1 VTIFMAVTAA
11 FALAAP
17 LPHANAASDVRVI
30 PPPVHEHMFR
40 ALRAGGERSFAAAAA
55 GGAPSVIRA
64 AGDGARAARYVRLKL
79 DVTAYGIAGR
89 GEILVDRATGRYVR
103 RFDAGPVSE
112 REGWDGTRAWRADAT
127 GMPRVEGNADERAA
141 IVTWSELVAPDAGA
155 MAHEHPSRAPE
166 IAADAAGEITSVVRH
181 VGHSTERTTFAEYR
195 AASGFD
201 VPSAIAD
208 TSDNGVWSARTN
220 GVETPRT
227 VAAGAFAPP
236 PEPRDATL
244 RGVTTV
250 TMLGRADLPLIPVSV
265 NGVPLRLLLDTGGQ
279 NVITPEAARRAG
291 LDVVGDGTV
300 GGAGAGLVK
309 VRFASARSVR
319 VGAAEMRDQPFLVLD
334 LGLAGAVDGIVG
346 YELLARFS
354 ARLDTAHER
363 LELAPDVHAL
373 APGGVAVPMVFADRQ
388 PQVDGAI
395 DGIPGAM
402 TLDTGSASSLDVNTP
417 FVLAHDLRAKY
428 HAEAGGYPISGVGGP
443 VHAYFAHA
451 NELRLGDLAVPDVN
465 MLLTDAHAGVEA
477 DPTIAA
483 NVGEQVLRRFAIVL
497 DYRHTTLHFEPLPR

>member
-17 LPHANAASDVRVI
+17 LLHANAVSAS
-30 PPPVHEHMFR
+30 PVSGPALREHMF
-40 ALRAGGERSFAAAAA
+40 AS
-55 GGAPSVIRA
+55 GAPSVIRP
-64 AGDGARAARYVRLKL
+64 AGDGAHAARYVRLKL

-141 IVTWSELVAPDAGA
+141 IVTWSQLLAPDTGA
-155 MAHEHPSRAPE
+155 MAREHPSRPPDVTAG
-166 IAADAAGEITSVVRH
+166 AAGEVTSVVRH
-181 VGHSTERTTFAEYR
+181 IGHSTERTTFAEYR

-201 VPSAIAD
+201 VPFAIAD
-208 TSDNGVWSARTN
+208 TSDNGVWSARAD
-220 GVETPRT
+220 GVETPRA
-227 VAAGAFAPP
+227 VSAGAFAPP

-250 TMLGRADLPLIPVSV
+250 TMLGRTDLPLVPVSL
-265 NGVPLRLLLDTGGQ
+265 NGGAPLRFLLDTGGQ

-291 LDVVGDGTV
+291 LDVAGEGTV
-300 GGAGAGLVK
+300 GGAGAGLAK
-309 VRFASARSVR
+309 IRFASARTVR
-319 VGAAEMRDQPFLVLD
+319 VGAAEMRDQPFLVLE
-334 LGLAGAVDGIVG
+334 LGPAGPVDGIVG
-346 YELLARFS
+346 YELLARFA
-354 ARLDTAHER
+354 ARLDLAHER
-363 LELAPDVHAL
+363 LELAQDVRAL
-373 APGGVAVPMVFADRQ
+373 APGGVAVPMVFDDRQ

-395 DGIPGAM
+395 DGIPGAI
-402 TLDTGSASSLDVNTP
+402 TIDTGSASAVDVNTP
-417 FVLAHDLRAKY
+417 FVAAHDLRAKY
-428 HAEAGGYPISGVGGP
+428 HAEASGFPISGIGGP

-451 NELRLGDLAVPDVN
+451 KELRLGDLAVPDVN
-465 MLLTDAHAGVEA
+465 LLLTDAYAGVEI

-483 NVGEQVLRRFAIVL
+483 NVGEQVLRRFLIVF
-497 DYRHTTLHFEPLPR
+497 DYRHTTLHFEPPSR